1 MQRDYEGRHSLP
13 EAEFNIADEHRR
25 LMIRLLFVLASVIV
39 LFYSI
44 VNFIEGLLI
53 LPTIQL
59 FCGLGGLLSLHWL
72 RRTRHLMA
80 WTIGFLVV
88 LYSIILLAVLT
99 VEGSDTNFVWVYII
113 PVLSYAM
120 LGLKPGL
127 LISLPFMIIG
137 LASLLSHYIGLY
149 DGLTPRTLGN
159 LANLVACGSLMM
171 VFMHFYERG
180 RAETQRQLVHLAATD
195 ALTNLP
201 NRGQF
206 QTTLRTLIA
215 DSRRRQA
222 EFTLIVLDLD
232 HFKQVNDT
240 YGHDAGDAIL
250 RQLGRCMED
259 NVRESDFIARLGGEE
274 FAVILR
280 EASAETA
287 TALAETLRDRIAR
300 HPFLYDGHHI
310 QVNATLGVA
319 VFPHDGQ
326 DTTSLYRAADERL
339 YRGKH
344 QGRNQVV
351 VS

>member
-1 MQRDYEGRHSLP
+1 MQRDYEGQHSLP

-25 LMIRLLFVLASVIV
+25 LMIRLLFILASAIV
-39 LFYSI
+39 LFYSVI
-44 VNFIEGLLI
+44 NFIEGLRI

-59 FCGLGGLLSLHWL
+59 LCGLGGLISL
-72 RRTRHLMA
+72 RRLRLTRHLMV
-80 WTIGFLVV
+80 WTTAFLII
-88 LYSIILLAVLT
+88 LYSIVLLAVLS

-113 PVLSYAM
+113 PVLSYSL

-127 LISLPFMIIG
+127 LISLPFMIIS
-137 LASLLSHYIGLY
+137 LASLLSHYLGLY

-159 LANLVACGSLMM
+159 LVNLVACGGLMM
-171 VFMHFYERG
+171 VFMHFYEKG

-195 ALTNLP
+195 ALTDLP

-206 QTTLRTLIA
+206 QSTLRTLIA
-215 DSRRRQA
+215 DSRRREA

-232 HFKQVNDT
+232 HFKQVNDSH
-240 YGHDAGDAIL
+240 GHDAGDAIL
-250 RQLGRCMED
+250 RQLGRCME
-259 NVRESDFIARLGGEE
+259 NSVRESDFIARLGGEE

-280 EASAETA
+280 EASAD
-287 TALAETLRDRIAR
+287 TALGLAESLRERIAR
-300 HPFLYDGHHI
+300 HPFSYEGLNI

-326 DTTSLYRAADERL
+326 DATALYKAADERL

-344 QGRNQVV
+344 QGRNLVV
-351 VS
+351 AD